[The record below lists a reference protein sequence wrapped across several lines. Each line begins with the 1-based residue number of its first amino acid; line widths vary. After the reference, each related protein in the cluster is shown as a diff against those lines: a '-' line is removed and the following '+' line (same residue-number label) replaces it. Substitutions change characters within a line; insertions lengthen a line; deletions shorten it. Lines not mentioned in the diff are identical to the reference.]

1 MLARMGPPRIKTLHD
16 ISRLDAD
23 LKVKCLACQH
33 VAIFSV
39 QPMISYFMM
48 KRWNLTWELVATH
61 FRCGR
66 CGSKRVECGI
76 APPVTAIPLPKPRS
90 QPSWREVKE
99 HIKRTR
105 G

>member
-1 MLARMGPPRIKTLHD
+1 MGLPNIKSLHDVARIK
-16 ISRLDAD
+16 AD
-23 LKVKCLACQH
+23 LRVRCLSCQH
-33 VAIFSV
+33 VAIFRV
-39 QPMISYFMM
+39 RHVIAYFIN
-48 KRWNLTWELVATH
+48 RGWNCAWELVPLR

-66 CGSKRVECGI
+66 CGSKRIECGI

-99 HIKRTR
+99 YIKRTA